1 MYLWIQRKVARK
13 LISLF
18 LATTTMLVLAG
29 CVTSGAQNR
38 LEHTKTPRNI
48 GQNGVAMLHFDRS
61 TALLRRAFE
70 LEIKEVD
77 PKGGEIL
84 SRLVGGEH
92 RGALATMR
100 PISEENAYRV
110 REAFELTPGNYA
122 ITRISEVS
130 NGIEPED
137 EGNRELREYLN
148 EDSSPYYGTLDEQ
161 LVREL
166 ARLALTVAVVGGNK
180 MAKIM
185 KGSDDDKLQLPNI
198 KRGEIILAS
207 GDKTGPRTPVFS
219 VKPGRV
225 TYIGRVKL
233 LIDRRP
239 GLKPVDEEADSSTQ
253 TISKRTVTDERIHI
267 KCYNDLEDATESL
280 SEIGLGALPID
291 LVDLC
296 PILDTMPNLWDFKYT
311 AK

>member
-1 MYLWIQRKVARK
+1 MCRWIQRKVARK

-18 LATTTMLVLAG
+18 LATTTMLILAA
-29 CVTSGAQNR
+29 CVTSGAYNR
-38 LEHTKTPRNI
+38 LEPTKSPRNI

-61 TALLRRAFE
+61 TALLKRAFE

-77 PKGGEIL
+77 PKSGEVL
-84 SRLVGGEH
+84 SGLVGGEH
-92 RGALATMR
+92 RGALATIR

-110 REAFELTPGNYA
+110 REAFELAPGNYA
-122 ITRISEVS
+122 ITRITEVS
-130 NGIEPED
+130 NDIEPED
-137 EGNRELREYLN
+137 EGNRELREFLN
-148 EDSSPYYGTLDEQ
+148 EDPSPYYGSADEQ
-161 LVREL
+161 FVGGL

-180 MAKIM
+180 MAKVM
-185 KGSDDDKLQLPNI
+185 KGWDEDKLQLPNI

-207 GDKTGPRTPVFS
+207 GGKTDPRTPVFS

-225 TYIGRVKL
+225 SYIGRVKL

-239 GLKPVDEEADSSTQ
+239 GLKPVNEEADPSTQ
-253 TISKRTVTDERIHI
+253 TISKRTVTDERIYI
-267 KCYNDLEDATESL
+267 KCYIDLEDATDSL
-280 SEIGLGALPID
+280 PDISLGALPID

-296 PILDTMPNLWDFKYT
+296 PILDATPNLWDFKYP